1 MASEHALGT
10 VELLLAETWL
20 EKCDVAERYAAYLPC
35 LRDTLEEEAYDA
47 LRIGNTDDAF
57 LFAAHVALLD
67 DIARCG
73 VEYVRAEIE
82 AATWRHDHPDDISL
96 DVQDGLNNDDQG
108 ASNR

>member
-1 MASEHALGT
+1 MTEHVWGIF
-10 VELLLAETWL
+10 ELLLAETWL

-57 LFAAHVALLD
+57 IFAAHVALLD

-82 AATWRHDHPDDISL
+82 AAMWRHDHPDDVSDDDPDD
-96 DVQDGLNNDDQG
+96 DVPG
-108 ASNR
+108 SVYR